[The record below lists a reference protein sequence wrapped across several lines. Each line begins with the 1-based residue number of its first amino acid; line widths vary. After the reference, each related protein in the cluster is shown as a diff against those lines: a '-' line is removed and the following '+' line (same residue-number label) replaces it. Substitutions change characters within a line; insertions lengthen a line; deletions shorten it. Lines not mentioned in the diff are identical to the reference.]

1 MIMYVV
7 SKSSN
12 FRFALCPENVVEVC
26 NERTEARS
34 HAQDFTYADEQNHYV
49 YEVDIKL
56 SASARSVKVVE
67 MHDHS

>member
-1 MIMYVV
+1 MIMYAV
-7 SKSSN
+7 STSSN
-12 FRFALCPENVVEVC
+12 FRFALAPENVVEVC
-26 NERTEARS
+26 DERTEARS
-34 HAQDFTYADEQNHYV
+34 TAQDLTYAEERNHYV

>member
-12 FRFALCPENVVEVC
+12 FRFALFPEHVVEVC
-26 NERTEARS
+26 SERTEARS
-34 HAQDFTYADEQNHYV
+34 HAQDLTYADEQNHYV

-56 SASARSVKVVE
+56 SASAKSVKVVDVY
-67 MHDHS
+67 DHS